1 MGVSEYLK
9 EIEVISGR
17 DVNISIDNKQFLQA
31 ESAEIR
37 TLSDI
42 HNVRACFCNDDIAH
56 VKGRKEYKVTFTG
69 LKFKQ
74 PFENCNFYD
83 LDNFTMVIAYDNMT
97 ITLKGCMW
105 SDFLAA
111 ADKSKFREKVSI
123 TALTM
128 DTEEVQ

>member
-17 DVNISIDNKQFLQA
+17 DVNISIDSRQLLQA
-31 ESAEIR
+31 ESVEIQA
-37 TLSDI
+37 LSNI
-42 HNVRACFCNDDIAH
+42 HNVRACFCNDDVAH
-56 VKGRKEYKVTFTG
+56 IKGKREYKVTFTG

-83 LDNFTMVIAYDNMT
+83 LDNFTVVIAYDNMR

-105 SDFLAA
+105 NDFLVTANKA
-111 ADKSKFREKVSI
+111 KFREKISI
-123 TALTM
+123 TALTIN
-128 DTEEVQ
+128 TEEVQ